1 MATDLLTQAENLIF
15 GETDIN
21 SPPSTNLWTEPESAA
36 NTVYQPVYPYNHVT
50 QTEFGHSFE
59 MDDTPTRERVR
70 ISHGAGSFIELHPNG
85 DNVTKVFGNGYEIHL
100 ANKNVMIKGVC
111 NITIE
116 GDCNMD
122 VKGDYGL
129 QVGGDYKLLVKGAI
143 DMRSH
148 QDTTIQSDQDVAIK
162 GNEEFG
168 GAVRFSAADH
178 LFLDA
183 DLVVGG
189 SISADIIN
197 SKTRVNAGTGVYAGP
212 LGFVSGTGGL
222 SLGVPTPVSP
232 VAVPGQIFA
241 LGTITSLMGVEA
253 PTGTFGIID
262 CGFMDAILMTD
273 MINSGI
279 YDTHIHATGVGPS
292 SPPVVPFLGV

>member
-1 MATDLLTQAENLIF
+1 MA
-15 GETDIN
+15 ETDIN
-21 SPPSTNLWTEPESAA
+21 SSPSTNLWTEPESAA
-36 NTVYQPVYPYNHVT
+36 NTVFQPVYPYNQIT
-50 QTEFGHSFE
+50 QTEFGHSLE
-59 MDDTPTRERVR
+59 MDDTPTRERIR
-70 ISHGAGSFIELHPNG
+70 LQHGAGSFIEMHPNG
-85 DNVTKVFGNGYEIHL
+85 DQVTKVFGNGYEIHL

-122 VKGDYGL
+122 IKGDYGM
-129 QVGGDYKLLVKGAI
+129 QVGGDYKLLVGGKL
-143 DMRSH
+143 DLRSH
-148 QDTTIQSDQDVAIK
+148 KDTTIQSDEDVSIK
-162 GNEEFG
+162 GNEQFG

-222 SLGVPTPVSP
+222 SLGVPTPMSP
-232 VAVPGQIFA
+232 VAVPGQIFTI
-241 LGTITSLMGVEA
+241 GTITSAVGVAA
-253 PTGTFGIID
+253 PTGTFGVVDCII
-262 CGFMDAILMTD
+262 MDAVLMTD

-279 YDTHIHATGVGPS
+279 FSTHVHVTGTGPTSPTAT
-292 SPPVVPFLGV
+292 PFLGV